1 MNESS
6 FWKSLQ
12 RGLKGKHRRFTRHT
26 DTTEGIP
33 DVSYT
38 IKRLEVTLNAGSI
51 TINKSYSGWIEL
63 KHTLKYPLRPTTIIR
78 CHHFTMAQKLFIW
91 NEIDCGGR
99 AFILW
104 RIEKDIYLIHGND
117 AQKVGNSTKEE
128 LASCAI
134 KVWNYR
140 SKELYTELLEELKR

>member
-1 MNESS
+1 MKEST
-6 FWKSLQ
+6 FAKAI
-12 RGLKGKHRRFTRHT
+12 RKGVKRKGIRWTRHE
-26 DTTEGIP
+26 DRQEGIP

-38 IKRLEVTLNAGSI
+38 ILC
-51 TINKSYSGWIEL
+51 SYGASGWIEI
-63 KHTLKYPLRPTTIIR
+63 KHTLKYPVRPTTIIR

-91 NEIDCGGR
+91 NEISCGGR

-140 SKELYTELLEELKR
+140 SPALYDELLEELKR